1 MATLELYSKGASVWV
16 PDPDEVWVSAQLLH
30 DYRPGEKQLLLQL
43 SNGNEVHYPVGSPS
57 DLPPLGNPDIL
68 EGENDLTALSFLHE
82 PAVLHNLRV
91 RFLDYNNIYT
101 YCGIV
106 LVAINPYD
114 QLPIYGEEVIDA
126 YSGQD
131 MTDMEP
137 HIFSVAEEAYRTMT
151 REEKNQSIII
161 SGESGSGKTV
171 SAKFTM
177 RYFAVVGG
185 AAQQTSVE
193 ERVLASNPI
202 MESIGNA
209 KTTRNDNSSR
219 FGKYIEIGF
228 GTNGDIIGANMRTY
242 LLEKSRVVFQVNS
255 GYMWIFLFCTLV
267 PKFEILQLNVLQSV
281 HECCL
286 LICVF

>member
-1 MATLELYSKGASVWV
+1 SSSPLFLQKGACVWV
-16 PDPDEVWVSAQLLH
+16 PDPEAVWVSAQLLQ
-30 DYRPGEKQLLLQL
+30 DFKPGDGLLLL
-43 SNGNEVHYPVGSPS
+43 KLGDGREVQHPVSVPS

-68 EGENDLTALSFLHE
+68 EGENDLTSLSFLHE

-91 RFLDYNNIYT
+91 RFLDYNSIYT

-106 LVAINPYD
+106 LVAINPYE
-114 QLPIYGEEVIDA
+114 QLPIYGEEVVDA

-131 MTDMEP
+131 MADMEP
-137 HIFSVAEEAYRTMT
+137 HIFSVAEEAYRTMI
-151 REEKNQSIII
+151 RSKKNQSIII

-185 AAQQTSVE
+185 ASQQTSVE
-193 ERVLASNPI
+193 ERVLATNPI
-202 MESIGNA
+202 MEAIGNA

-228 GTNGDIIGANMRTY
+228 GHQGNIIGANMRTY
-242 LLEKSRVVFQVNS
+242 LLEKSRVVFQN
-255 GYMWIFLFCTLV
+255 LV
-267 PKFEILQLNVLQSV
+267 QDHSF
-281 HECCL
+281 
-286 LICVF
+286 F

>member
-1 MATLELYSKGASVWV
+1 MATTELYTKGACVWV
-16 PDPDEVWVSAQLLH
+16 PDPEAVWVSAQLLQN
-30 DYRPGEKQLLLQL
+30 YRPGNQHILIQLTD
-43 SNGNEVHYPVGSPS
+43 GREMEYPVLPPAG
-57 DLPPLGNPDIL
+57 LPPLGNPDIL
-68 EGENDLTALSFLHE
+68 EGENDLTALTFLHE

-91 RFLDYNNIYT
+91 RFLDYSSIYT

-106 LVAINPYD
+106 LVALNPYE

-131 MTDMEP
+131 MADMEP
-137 HIFSVAEEAYRTMT
+137 HIFSVAEEAYRTMI

-193 ERVLASNPI
+193 EKVLASNPI
-202 MESIGNA
+202 MEAIGNA

-228 GTNGDIIGANMRTY
+228 GCKGDIIGANMRTY
-242 LLEKSRVVFQVNS
+242 LLEKSRVVFQVLARS
-255 GYMWIFLFCTLV
+255 Y
-267 PKFEILQLNVLQSV
+267 SV
-281 HECCL
+281 H
-286 LICVF
+286 IIS